1 MKKPIIFVIFAA
13 ASFFA
18 HSGTN
23 NIDVASARN
32 SADVVR
38 IFSFLPYASPDQDAQ
53 TLSEFSFLKRK
64 QIISQLVQSD
74 FIVADTNAL
83 MHIADF
89 LSQGQPLPTERRD
102 VEFRNAI
109 KHDRF
114 IQYGNSNHVIRAGGI
129 RYGPKSL
136 AVRQLYAIK
145 DRYNEN
151 LSEFRITMFRLMKR
165 ELARERWNIY
175 TDDERK
181 ALLEEFFCRA
191 NATDDEKQKI
201 R

>member
-83 MHIADF
+83 MHVADF

-129 RYGPKSL
+129 KYGPTSL
-136 AVRQLYAIK
+136 TVRQLYAIK

-165 ELARERWNIY
+165 ELARKRWNIY
-175 TDDERK
+175 TEEERT
-181 ALLEEFFCRA
+181 ALLEEFFRRA
-191 NATDDEKQKI
+191 NATETERQKVK
-201 R
+201 

>member
-1 MKKPIIFVIFAA
+1 MKKAIIFSLFAV

-89 LSQGQPLPTERRD
+89 LSQGLPLSTERRD

-175 TDDERK
+175 TEEERT
-181 ALLEEFFCRA
+181 ALLEEFFRRA
-191 NATDDEKQKI
+191 NATETERQKVQ
-201 R
+201 

>member
-1 MKKPIIFVIFAA
+1 MKKAIIFGLFVA

-38 IFSFLPYASPDQDAQ
+38 IFSFLPYASPNQDAQ

-64 QIISQLVQSD
+64 QIISQLVQSN
-74 FIVADTNAL
+74 FIVAETNAL

-89 LSQGQPLPTERRD
+89 LSQGHPLPTERRD

-114 IQYGNSNHVIRAGGI
+114 IQYGNSNHVIRAGGM

-136 AVRQLYAIK
+136 AVRQLYAFK

-151 LSEFRITMFRLMKR
+151 LSEFRITMLRLMKR
-165 ELARERWNIY
+165 ELARERWSIY

-181 ALLEEFFCRA
+181 TLLDEFFRRA
-191 NATDDEKQKI
+191 NATDDELKKV